1 MSATLT
7 TPSGV
12 EFLRTPEAR
21 FDVVEGFPYEPQ
33 YLEVNGLRMAYIAE
47 GPADAAPL
55 ILLHGEPTWSYLYRR
70 MIPILLEAGHRIIA
84 PDLIG
89 FGRSDKPTARDS
101 YTYAGHVAWLAHFIE
116 QIDLSGAVLFGQ
128 DWGGLLGL
136 RLVAENPD
144 RFDRLIIG
152 NTVLPDGSPMSPGF
166 MQWQEASQAMDFMDA
181 GRMLQRATQ
190 ARELTQGEM
199 DSYAA
204 PFPGEEYMAGA
215 RQFPLLVPTGPD
227 DPAVPAN
234 LAAWEALKAWE
245 KPTLTLWAPG
255 DQVLGSY
262 QSSFVDNIPGAAGQ
276 PHQTFEP
283 GGHFI
288 QDDCG
293 EDVARAMVDWLAS

>member
-1 MSATLT
+1 MT
-7 TPSGV
+7 TPAGV
-12 EFLRTPEAR
+12 EFLRTPEER
-21 FDVVEGFPYEPQ
+21 FDVVEGFPYEPH
-33 YLEVNGLRMAYIAE
+33 YVEVDGLQMAYIAE
-47 GPADAAPL
+47 GPTDGVPL
-55 ILLHGEPTWSYLYRR
+55 LLLHGEPTWSYLYRR
-70 MIPILLEAGHRIIA
+70 MIPILLDAGHRIIA

-101 YTYAGHVAWLAHFIE
+101 YTYAGHVAWLATFVE
-116 QIDLSGAVLFGQ
+116 RLDLSRAVLFGQ

-136 RLVAENPD
+136 RLVTEKQD

-166 MQWQEASQAMDFMDA
+166 MQWQEASQTMKFMDT
-181 GRMLQRATQ
+181 GRMLQRATL

-204 PFPGEEYMAGA
+204 PFPDEEYMAGA

-234 LAAWEALKAWE
+234 RAAWEQLRAWE

-255 DQVLGSY
+255 DQILGGY